1 MTLTLPAD
9 GEMVG
14 PLSQKPGPLKTFRFT
29 AGIGG
34 DVVLGA
40 AGTVTAVNVP
50 IGWMIHDVHSRII
63 TAFTTSVTL
72 DIGDGVDPNGYLTTT
87 IIAPTTAVTTGIYK
101 GMVDEGST
109 AYAGGHSYQAADT
122 IDIVVGGTTVLAGL
136 MEVVIF
142 YTEAAAD
149 S

>member
-1 MTLTLPAD
+1 MTLTLPAE
-9 GEMVG
+9 GEWMG
-14 PLSQKPGPLKTFRFT
+14 PLAQNPGPLKVFRFT

-40 AGTVTAVNVP
+40 QVTVPAVNVP
-50 IGWMIHDVHSRII
+50 IGTMVHEVKSRVI

-109 AYAGGHSYQAADT
+109 AYAGGHSYQAADA
-122 IDIVVGGTTVLAGL
+122 IDIVVAGATVIAGL
-136 MEVVIF
+136 MEVVII
-142 YTEAAAD
+142 YSEAAAD

>member
-9 GEMVG
+9 GEMMG
-14 PLSQKPGPLKTFRFT
+14 PLAQNPGPVKVFRFT
-29 AGIGG
+29 AGPAG

-40 AGTVTAVNVP
+40 AATVQAVTVP
-50 IGWMIHDVHSRII
+50 IGTMIHDVHSRVI
-63 TAFTTSVTL
+63 TAFTTAVTL

-87 IIAPTTAVTTGIYK
+87 IVAPQTAVTTGIYD

-109 AYAGGHSYQAADT
+109 AYAGGHMYDVADT
-122 IDIVVGGTTVLAGL
+122 IDIVVAVATAAAGL
-136 MEVVIF
+136 VEIVIV
-142 YTEAAAD
+142 YSEAAAD